1 MKTFAEYY
9 RENLATSILEPIVID
24 GIGDVDARVSND
36 NNSTNHLH
44 GSDISEQDGE
54 VSFTTVHDKTHH
66 ATVVGRD
73 EHGPQIALMVTT
85 QQQRP
90 KKMFFTIVD
99 KTNDPEKC
107 VLGIDHIK
115 PIDVEQN

>member
-1 MKTFAEYY
+1 MKSFADYY

-24 GIGDVDARVSND
+24 GIGEVEARVSND

-44 GSDISEQDGE
+44 GSGIEERDGK
-54 VSFTTVHDKTHH
+54 VSFVTVQDKAHE
-66 ATVVGRD
+66 ATIVGRD
-73 EHGPQIALMVTT
+73 DHGPQIALMVTT
-85 QQQRP
+85 QQQQP
-90 KKMFFTIVD
+90 KKMFFTVVD

-115 PIDVEQN
+115 PIDVSQ

>member
-1 MKTFAEYY
+1 
-9 RENLATSILEPIVID
+9 
-24 GIGDVDARVSND
+24 
-36 NNSTNHLH
+36 
-44 GSDISEQDGE
+44 
-54 VSFTTVHDKTHH
+54 
-66 ATVVGRD
+66 VGRD

>member
-1 MKTFAEYY
+1 MKSFADYY
-9 RENLATSILEPIVID
+9 RENLVTSILEPIMID
-24 GIGDVDARVSND
+24 GIGDVEARVSND
-36 NNSTNHLH
+36 NNSMNQLH
-44 GSDISEQDGE
+44 GCDLKEQDGE
-54 VSFTTVHDKTHH
+54 VSFITVYDKTHR
-66 ATVVGRD
+66 AAVVGRD

-107 VLGIDHIK
+107 VLGIDHMK

>member
-1 MKTFAEYY
+1 MKSFADYY
-9 RENLATSILEPIVID
+9 RENLTTSILEPIMID
-24 GIGDVDARVSND
+24 GIGDVEARVGND
-36 NNSTNHLH
+36 NNSINQLH
-44 GSDISEQDGE
+44 GHDIEEHDGK
-54 VSFTTVHDKTHH
+54 VSFVTVHDKTHE

-73 EHGPQIALMVTT
+73 DHGPQIVLMVTT
-85 QQQRP
+85 RQQQP

-115 PIDVEQN
+115 PIDVEQ

>member
-1 MKTFAEYY
+1 MKTFADYY
-9 RENLATSILEPIVID
+9 RENLTTSILEPIMID
-24 GIGDVDARVSND
+24 GIGDVEARVSND

-44 GSDISEQDGE
+44 GTNIREHDGK
-54 VSFTTVHDKTHH
+54 VSFITVHDKNHE

-73 EHGPQIALMVTT
+73 DRGPQIALMVTT

-90 KKMFFTIVD
+90 RKMFFTVVD